1 MNLKNFPALQRFFC
15 KFLRIEADT
24 EIVLDQGQT
33 LIGRCNF
40 QIRTERKAVGRK
52 VLNMKISGAGII
64 LQRDKRIFR
73 KFFQRADVSSQFFV
87 FRTGD
92 QNFPERTKGN
102 LLELLLDL
110 KSCCYNCELHQPAFQ
125 GSDCLRSGM
134 VGNLKPYMWIMIV
147 KCF

>member
-40 QIRTERKAVGRK
+40 QIRMERKAVGRK
-52 VLNMKISGAGII
+52 VLNMKISGTGVI

-73 KFFQRADVSSQFFV
+73 KFFQRADVRSQFFV

-102 LLELLLDL
+102 LDR
-110 KSCCYNCELHQPAFQ
+110 KS
-125 GSDCLRSGM
+125 
-134 VGNLKPYMWIMIV
+134 VV
-147 KCF
+147 

>member
-33 LIGRCNF
+33 LIGRCDF

-52 VLNMKISGAGII
+52 VLNMKISGAGVI

-73 KFFQRADVSSQFFV
+73 KFFQRADVRSQFFV

-102 LLELLLDL
+102 LRDLLLDGRGVVTTA
-110 KSCCYNCELHQPAFQ
+110 KSTSPLSREAIACGVEWLEILSLTC
-125 GSDCLRSGM
+125 G
-134 VGNLKPYMWIMIV
+134 
-147 KCF
+147 

>member
-52 VLNMKISGAGII
+52 VLDMKISGAGVI

-73 KFFQRADVSSQFFV
+73 KFFQRADVRSQFFV

-92 QNFPERTKGN
+92 QNFPERTREIFWNCFWTERGVVTTAKSTSPLSREAIACGVEW
-102 LLELLLDL
+102 LEILSLT
-110 KSCCYNCELHQPAFQ
+110 C
-125 GSDCLRSGM
+125 G
-134 VGNLKPYMWIMIV
+134 
-147 KCF
+147 